1 MAEENY
7 SEMDLEQL
15 DKVLTDLQKEISNID
30 KSIARGYDTMNVG
43 TETIKVDIPLFSERY
58 NSLLSLKKTLETKVK
73 NVSGYAKSKALS
85 YKPLKGPPTSYEK
98 KYQKLVTKYGG
109 VPFPSETTQ
118 TTVPANASVIGVNL
132 PGGQKT
138 VVTGDLNKDGVV
150 DAKDTALAPKD
161 INKDGVIDSKDV
173 APTATSETP
182 VVTPTPTKTTPTKIA
197 PNTWVTDQLELRG
210 MADTPANR
218 KTLQE
223 EYKKSKVPT
232 LGADWEQQFIAKY
245 PELGAFLTDPIFGTD
260 VKEIIKTAVQN
271 QWFLYP
277 ETATA
282 KIKTLIANTEYGRVS
297 SAKQEAFDK
306 KSQADK
312 NFEIQDQVST
322 LKKTYGSLG
331 LSDADWQEIGR
342 TAARNGESNELTQ
355 QKLFQYVYK
364 QSGTSD
370 YEAVLKQVNAS
381 KLAQDVRKQY
391 ANYMISPDED
401 AVKAYATGEKTIED
415 IRREAMVQA
424 KHFYPGLADLIDQG
438 VSVKTVADQ
447 YASFAGDILEMPSSS
462 INMMDPKF
470 RVAFD
475 ARDPKNP
482 RTMSIGEWQTLLKTD
497 PNYGWQY
504 TKTANQQALDIG
516 TTIARAFGKVE

>member
-1 MAEENY
+1 MADGYSNMSLEE
-7 SEMDLEQL
+7 L
-15 DKVLTDLQKEISNID
+15 DKAISDLQQQIKDID
-30 KSIARGYDTMNVG
+30 TIIGRGYDTMNVG
-43 TETIKVDIPLFSERY
+43 DRTIKVEIPLFSDKY
-58 NSLLSLKKTLETKVK
+58 KTLMSTKKSLESQVK
-73 NVSGYAKSKALS
+73 VATGSARSAALS
-85 YKPLKGPPTSYEK
+85 YKPIKGPSNKQSRAYE
-98 KYQKLVTKYGG
+98 KLVTKYGG

-118 TTVPANASVIGVNL
+118 TNVPANASVTGVIL
-132 PGGQKT
+132 PDSKKT

-173 APTATSETP
+173 APTVISETP
-182 VVTPTPTKTTPTKIA
+182 VVTTTTTKPTPTKVVPSA
-197 PNTWVTDQLELRG
+197 WVADQLELRG
-210 MADTPANR
+210 LPDTPANR

-232 LGADWEQQFIAKY
+232 LGVDWEQQFVAKY
-245 PELGAFLTDPIFGTD
+245 PELGAFLTDPIFGED

-282 KIKTLIANTEYGRVS
+282 KIKTLIANTEYGRAS

-312 NFEIQDQVST
+312 NFDISDQVTT

-331 LSDADWQEIGR
+331 LSDADWEEIGR
-342 TAARNGESNELTQ
+342 TAARNGESSELTQ
-355 QKLFQYVYK
+355 QKMFQFVYK

-391 ANYMISPDED
+391 ANYLISPDED

-482 RTMSIGEWQTLLKTD
+482 RTMSIGEWQTMLKTD